1 MTVFGT
7 ACLYNVGF
15 GSRDDDLGVAS
26 ATVNVIVTGNAT
38 QLRSAG
44 YWYNAYRD
52 RRNQVFP
59 ATTLACYLKIAGF
72 MSTVFNERTNASTI
86 SLATRVLNP
95 PGNVSATEQFD
106 RQLLALWLNFANGP
120 VDLTT
125 LVDTNGDG
133 VLDTALATVLATAE
147 AVRLDPASTSA
158 QIIAQKSII
167 ERINLRDG
175 G

>member
-1 MTVFGT
+1 M
-7 ACLYNVGF
+7 
-15 GSRDDDLGVAS
+15 GSSV
-26 ATVNVIVTGNAT
+26 
-38 QLRSAG
+38 
-44 YWYNAYRD
+44 
-52 RRNQVFP
+52 RNQ
-59 ATTLACYLKIAGF
+59 
-72 MSTVFNERTNASTI
+72 SDSTI
-86 SLATRVLNP
+86 ALATRVLNP

-133 VLDTALATVLATAE
+133 VVDTSLAAVLSTAE
-147 AVRLDPASTSA
+147 AIRLNPLSTTA
-158 QIIAQKSII
+158 QVIAQKSIL